1 MSRARRRSVAPG
13 LLVLSGAALAGA
25 GFALGPSART
35 PVLALAGGILVGLT
49 EAVTRLSARRRW
61 PSRSPGGR
69 APSVAADLAPGL
81 AGAALA
87 TTVGWAIVTVAAVG
101 AGGPALLGLGGVAAV
116 VAVLAVVFAAAGGDR
131 VRPTAQPAPSPDGR
145 PPGRGAR
152 PARSGRPDRRGRS
165 SG

>member
-1 MSRARRRSVAPG
+1 MSPARRRSVAAG
-13 LLVLSGAALAGA
+13 LLLLSGAALAGA
-25 GFALGPSART
+25 GFALAPSART
-35 PVLALAGGILVGLT
+35 PVLALSGGFLVALT
-49 EAVTRLSARRRW
+49 EVLTRLSRGRRW

-81 AGAALA
+81 AGAGLA
-87 TTVGWAIVTVAAVG
+87 TAVGWAAVTVASVG

-116 VAVLAVVFAAAGGDR
+116 AAVAAVAFAVAGHDP
-131 VRPTAQPAPSPDGR
+131 VRPTTRPAPWPDGR

-152 PARSGRPDRRGRS
+152 PARSARPRRRGRS